1 MKKRSILFAAL
12 CIAVAMIG
20 MGIQKTKTEN
30 LETGVSSYPAIR
42 PVIADQTTS
51 PSINHTRGS
60 IGENVTGGAVVQ
72 KHFTIDKGYGH
83 IELTME
89 NYSSQA
95 VSVSLTHNY
104 TGKVYFS
111 REIPGMG
118 ALTWRN
124 FEQGYEMGLRGGDY
138 TLQWSGGG
146 SEVNGKF
153 TGRTSSSVSDF
164 TVQ

>member
-1 MKKRSILFAAL
+1 M
-12 CIAVAMIG
+12 
-20 MGIQKTKTEN
+20 
-30 LETGVSSYPAIR
+30 
-42 PVIADQTTS
+42 
-51 PSINHTRGS
+51 
-60 IGENVTGGAVVQ
+60 Q

-89 NYSSQA
+89 NYSSRA
-95 VSVSLTHNY
+95 VSISLTHNY

-124 FEQGYEMGLRGGDY
+124 FEQGYEIGLRGGDY

-153 TGRTSSSVSDF
+153 NGRTSSSVAEF
-164 TVQ
+164 TIQ